1 MSASPRRK
9 RTGPEL
15 SHALGPVRLFDNGWR
30 ITLNLCCHWGYA
42 RFSRV
47 AKLGSRGRKT
57 GCNLLCGKELDIV
70 EQCFSGGV
78 RKQVSENACCFAN
91 LLFHKD
97 LQQKGPAYG
106 GPLGAV
112 LPPLDAEPFSA
123 TCGLMR
129 PEGACISDAGLRL
142 PKTARGITL
151 PIGPIPPALCD
162 AVADRT
168 GPILCHCCA
177 RIPHSVRRNPPL
189 GPPLR
194 RTLRQER
201 PPHAVPHTPPHLRA
215 VLRAKVSVS
224 PIAHARQV
232 AGLTTPVYH
241 PYSGLLFGL
250 TLPTGPCL

>member
-1 MSASPRRK
+1 M
-9 RTGPEL
+9 
-15 SHALGPVRLFDNGWR
+15 
-30 ITLNLCCHWGYA
+30 
-42 RFSRV
+42 
-47 AKLGSRGRKT
+47 
-57 GCNLLCGKELDIV
+57 
-70 EQCFSGGV
+70 
-78 RKQVSENACCFAN
+78 
-91 LLFHKD
+91 
-97 LQQKGPAYG
+97 
-106 GPLGAV
+106 GAV
-112 LPPLDAEPFSA
+112 LPPFDAEPFSA
-123 TCGLMR
+123 TGGLMR

-177 RIPHSVRRNPPL
+177 RTPHSVRRNPRVGAAAVKDAPARGSSVSRCRPL
-189 GPPLR
+189 QCSRHTPLCRPPDKAVC
-194 RTLRQER
+194 TGKTEVPRQER

-224 PIAHARQV
+224 PFAYARQV

>member
-1 MSASPRRK
+1 MWQGVGYC
-9 RTGPEL
+9 RT
-15 SHALGPVRLFDNGWR
+15 VFFR
-30 ITLNLCCHWGYA
+30 
-42 RFSRV
+42 
-47 AKLGSRGRKT
+47 
-57 GCNLLCGKELDIV
+57 
-70 EQCFSGGV
+70 QC
-78 RKQVSENACCFAN
+78 RKQVSENDRCFAN
-91 LLFHKD
+91 LLFQKD

-112 LPPLDAEPFSA
+112 LPLFDAEPFSA
-123 TCGLMR
+123 TGGLMR

-168 GPILCHCCA
+168 GPILCHCSA
-177 RIPHSVRRNPPL
+177 RTPHSVRRNPPL

-224 PIAHARQV
+224 PIAYARQV

>member
-1 MSASPRRK
+1 MQIKAEGREPSGRTGWVQINSLRSPDGYLRRAATISASPRQK
-9 RTGPEL
+9 RTGPGIVARPWPC
-15 SHALGPVRLFDNGWR
+15 STVRQRLADY
-30 ITLNLCCHWGYA
+30 LNRCGHWGYA

-47 AKLGSRGRKT
+47 AKLGVRGRKT

-78 RKQVSENACCFAN
+78 RKQVDENACCFAN

-112 LPPLDAEPFSA
+112 LPLFDAEPFSA
-123 TCGLMR
+123 TGGLMR

-168 GPILCHCCA
+168 GPILCHCSA
-177 RIPHSVRRNPPL
+177 RTPHSVRRNPPL

-194 RTLRQER
+194 RTSR
-201 PPHAVPHTPPHLRA
+201 
-215 VLRAKVSVS
+215 
-224 PIAHARQV
+224 
-232 AGLTTPVYH
+232 
-241 PYSGLLFGL
+241 
-250 TLPTGPCL
+250 